1 MVWFSPTRSNAG
13 FRRIFLALWVLCVF
27 SGSAADAQQAQLP
40 CTLTV
45 SVRNT
50 DGSPSDIQAT
60 VSLYNFS
67 SGSPLSIA
75 SPRAGQV
82 IFTNLQPAHYSVEVT
97 APGYQTVTQPVDL
110 QLAGLSE
117 QVWITLTPESSAHA
131 SSTSSVPVLAP
142 AARKELGK
150 VLEDLQR
157 GNNTDAKKLL
167 ERVSRTAPSYPDVN
181 YLWGAYYAQLQDQ
194 AHAKEYWQ
202 KALQEDPRH
211 VFALAAL
218 AQVASNDGNLVTAIG
233 YLERAVDAQPS
244 SWSYQQRLA
253 AAYMQHHDLDKA
265 EKCAIRATELGKE
278 RAADSQLILAQLSA
292 KRNDRERA
300 IATLE
305 AYVAA
310 APTSPKAPQVRQW
323 ITKLREP
330 IPATTGTAAVPAEV
344 PLMSFPAATGNA
356 SLRAADLVPPPRW
369 LPVDVDDNMPPVD
382 PGIACPVDKIRQE
395 TGERIREFIG
405 SVNRVSATEYLDN
418 ELIDDSGLPKRRD
431 SRRYNYIVTVSRKT
445 PQSVNFEEYRNG
457 STALDDFPEHIAS
470 VGLPAM
476 VLVFDPAFRDDYDI
490 SCEGVSRSHAG
501 LSGRTWQI
509 HFRQRPDRP
518 SRIRGYEVAGVF
530 YPLPLRGR
538 AWIATDSFQVAGLET
553 DIVAP
558 IPAIRLKVEHTFIE
572 YAPVKFSKNNQEL
585 WLPNSAEVFFDFN
598 GHRMHRRH
606 YFRNYMLFS
615 VDTTQKISDPKAAL
629 ESSTPDSPQ
638 QP

>member
-1 MVWFSPTRSNAG
+1 
-13 FRRIFLALWVLCVF
+13 
-27 SGSAADAQQAQLP
+27 
-40 CTLTV
+40 
-45 SVRNT
+45 
-50 DGSPSDIQAT
+50 
-60 VSLYNFS
+60 
-67 SGSPLSIA
+67 
-75 SPRAGQV
+75 
-82 IFTNLQPAHYSVEVT
+82 
-97 APGYQTVTQPVDL
+97 
-110 QLAGLSE
+110 LSE
-117 QVWITLTPESSAHA
+117 QVWITLTPQSTTHT

-142 AARKELGK
+142 GAVKELGK
-150 VLEDLQR
+150 VLEDLQS
-157 GNNTDAKKLL
+157 GNNADAKKRL
-167 ERVSRTAPSYPDVN
+167 EKVSRTAPSHPDVN
-181 YLWGAYYAQLQDQ
+181 YLWGAYYAQIQDQ
-194 AHAKEYWQ
+194 THAQEYWQ
-202 KALQEDPRH
+202 KTLQEDPRY

-218 AQVASNDGNLVTAIG
+218 AQIASNDGDLATAIG

-253 AAYMQHHDLDKA
+253 AAYMQHHDMDKA
-265 EKCAIRATELGKE
+265 EKCAVRATELGKD
-278 RAADSQLILAQLSA
+278 RAADSQLILAQISA
-292 KRNDRERA
+292 KRNDREHA
-300 IATLE
+300 IAALE
-305 AYVAA
+305 AYLAA

-323 ITKLREP
+323 IAKLREP
-330 IPATTGTAAVPAEV
+330 APATAAAGALPADVPV
-344 PLMSFPAATGNA
+344 VSLPLTTGNTN
-356 SLRAADLVPPPRW
+356 LRAADLVPPPKW
-369 LPVDVDDNMPPVD
+369 LPVDVDDNMPPVELGV
-382 PGIACPVDKIRQE
+382 PCPLDKIRQE
-395 TGERIREFIG
+395 TGERVREFVS

-418 ELIDDSGLPKRRD
+418 EVIGDSGLPKRRD

-501 LSGRTWQI
+501 PSGRTWQI

-538 AWIATDSFQVAGLET
+538 AWVATDSFQVAGLET
-553 DIVAP
+553 DIVDP
-558 IPAIRLKVEHTFIE
+558 IPAIRLKLEHTFIE

-585 WLPNSAEVFFDFN
+585 WLPDSAEVFFDFN

-615 VDTTQKISDPKAAL
+615 VDETQKISEPKAAL
-629 ESSTPDSPQ
+629 ESNTPDSPP

>member
-1 MVWFSPTRSNAG
+1 MVWFPSMRSDAG
-13 FRRIFLALWVLCVF
+13 FRPTLLVLCALWF
-27 SGSAADAQQAQLP
+27 FFGSETNAQEPARP
-40 CTLTV
+40 STITV
-45 SVRNT
+45 SVRGS
-50 DGSPSDIQAT
+50 DGSPSDIQAA
-60 VSLYNFS
+60 VSLYDFGN
-67 SGSPLSIA
+67 GSPVDVA
-75 SPRAGQV
+75 TPRAGLAV
-82 IFTNLQPAHYSVEVT
+82 FRNLPPSHYSVEVT

-110 QLAGLSE
+110 PMGGLSE
-117 QVWITLTPESSAHA
+117 QILITLTPQSTTHA

-142 AARKELGK
+142 GAVKELGR
-150 VLEDLQR
+150 VLEDLR
-157 GNNTDAKKLL
+157 NGNNAAAKKRL

-181 YLWGAYYAQLQDQ
+181 YLWGAYYAQVQDQ
-194 AHAKEYWQ
+194 AHAREYWQ

-218 AQVASNDGNLVTAIG
+218 AQVASNDGELATAIG

-278 RAADSQLILAQLSA
+278 HAADSQLILAQISA
-292 KRNDRERA
+292 KRNDREHA
-300 IATLE
+300 IAALE
-305 AYVAA
+305 AYLAA
-310 APTSPKAPQVRQW
+310 APTSPRAPQVRQW
-323 ITKLREP
+323 ISKFREP
-330 IPATTGTAAVPAEV
+330 APASAAAGALPADVPV
-344 PLMSFPAATGNA
+344 ISLPLATGNTN
-356 SLRAADLVPPPRW
+356 LRAADLVPPPKW
-369 LPVDVDDNMPPVD
+369 LPADVDDNMPPVD
-382 PGIACPVDKIRQE
+382 PSVACPVDKIRQE

-418 ELIDDSGLPKRRD
+418 EVIGDSGLPKRRD

-476 VLVFDPAFRDDYDI
+476 VLVFDPTFRDDYAI

-501 LSGRTWQI
+501 PSGRTWQI

-553 DIVAP
+553 DIIAP
-558 IPAIRLKVEHTFIE
+558 IPAIRLKLEHTFIE

-585 WLPNSAEVFFDFN
+585 WLPYSAEVFFDFN

-615 VDTTQKISDPKAAL
+615 VDATQKISDPKVAL
-629 ESSTPDSPQ
+629 ESNTPDSPQ
-638 QP
+638 

>member
-1 MVWFSPTRSNAG
+1 VWFSPTRSYAG
-13 FRRIFLALWVLCVF
+13 LRRTFLALCVLCVF
-27 SGSAADAQQAQLP
+27 SGSAVDAQQAQLP
-40 CTLTV
+40 CTMTV
-45 SVRNT
+45 SVRDT

-60 VSLYNFS
+60 VTLYNFS
-67 SGSPLSIA
+67 SGSPLRIA

-117 QVWITLTPESSAHA
+117 QVWITLTPQSTTHT

-142 AARKELGK
+142 GAVKELGK
-150 VLEDLQR
+150 VLEDLQT
-157 GNNTDAKKLL
+157 GNNADAKKRL
-167 ERVSRTAPSYPDVN
+167 EKVSRTAPSHPDVN
-181 YLWGAYYAQLQDQ
+181 YLWGAYYAQIQDQ

-202 KALQEDPRH
+202 KTLQEDPRH
-211 VFALAAL
+211 PFALASL
-218 AQVASNDGNLVTAIG
+218 AQVATNDGDLPSAIG

-253 AAYMQHHDLDKA
+253 AAYMQHHEPDKA

-292 KRNDRERA
+292 RRNDRERA
-300 IATLE
+300 IAALE
-305 AYVAA
+305 AYLAA

-323 ITKLREP
+323 IAKLREP
-330 IPATTGTAAVPAEV
+330 APATTGTTAVPAEV
-344 PLMSFPAATGNA
+344 PLPSFPAATGNA
-356 SLRAADLVPPPRW
+356 SLRAADLVPPPKW
-369 LPVDVDDNMPPVD
+369 LPADVDDNMPPVD
-382 PGIACPVDKIRQE
+382 PGIACPLDKIRQE

-418 ELIDDSGLPKRRD
+418 EVIGDSGLPKRRD

-445 PQSVNFEEYRNG
+445 AQSVNFEEYRNG

-501 LSGRTWQI
+501 PSGRTWQI

-553 DIVAP
+553 DIIAP

-615 VDTTQKISDPKAAL
+615 VDATQKISDPKAAF

-638 QP
+638 